1 MSNNFGF
8 WICDFELALPQGM
21 GHEAKNSLNPK
32 SKLRWKGI
40 KGATQNLKLLV
51 KWDLGQLNVLLFA

>member
-1 MSNNFGF
+1 M
-8 WICDFELALPQGM
+8 ALPQGM